1 MRKKLL
7 LLAFTLFAASVYALD
22 VTKIEK
28 NDQNRNWWCRTAE
41 GISIG
46 IGTEPKEL
54 FHSRS
59 PEKTERLFLMRANS
73 SSSRTHE
80 KSSPVSTEDT
90 KWMSSAA
97 RC

>member
-54 FHSRS
+54 FHSL
-59 PEKTERLFLMRANS
+59 K
-73 SSSRTHE
+73 
-80 KSSPVSTEDT
+80 VSGENGAFVLD
-90 KWMSSAA
+90 A
-97 RC
+97 R